1 VQRTETPRA
10 ALVTGASSGIG
21 RAVAA
26 DLLACGWKVTAA
38 ARDPARG
45 GLEGAHPV
53 AADLADPAACRACV
67 VAHGDRYGRLD
78 LLVASAGTLVPQLV
92 EDVDD
97 EAWHQQF
104 DLNVRGAFEV
114 VRAAIPLLVE
124 ARGLVVAVGSMAA
137 LGPLPGA
144 PVYTATKHALL
155 GLVRSLNRELLPR
168 GVRCTALLPGYVDT
182 PMARA
187 SGLDPATMVRVDDAV
202 AAVRFLLALAPG
214 TFVPELVLD
223 RVASGG

>member
-1 VQRTETPRA
+1 VERTESPRA

-26 DLLACGWKVTAA
+26 DLLAAGWQVTAV
-38 ARDPARG
+38 ARNPARG
-45 GLEGAHPV
+45 EFEGAHLV
-53 AADLADPAACRACV
+53 AVDLADPSAGRACV
-67 VAHGDRYGRLD
+67 AAHADRFGRLD
-78 LLVASAGTLVPQLV
+78 LVVASAGTLVAQPV
-92 EDVDD
+92 EDVADD
-97 EAWHQQF
+97 AWRQQF

-124 ARGLVVAVGSMAA
+124 SRGLVVAIGSMAA
-137 LGPLPGA
+137 LTPLPGA

-155 GLVRSLNRELLPR
+155 GLVRSFSQELLPR

-182 PMARA
+182 PMAVG
-187 SGLDPATMVRVDDAV
+187 SGIDPATMVRVEDAV